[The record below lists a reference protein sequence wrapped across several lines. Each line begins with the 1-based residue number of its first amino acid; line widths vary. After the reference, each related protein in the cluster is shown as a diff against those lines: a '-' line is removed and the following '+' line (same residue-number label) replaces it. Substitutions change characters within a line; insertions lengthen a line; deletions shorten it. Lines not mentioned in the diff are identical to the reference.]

1 MGDKDTTQDFD
12 RRGKLSYSPTEI
24 CEFYDANPDLTLQE
38 LAIITM
44 RDVKELKRILMGA
57 SR

>member
-1 MGDKDTTQDFD
+1 MNDQNENTFD
-12 RRGKLSYSPTEI
+12 RRHKLAYSPTEI
-24 CEFYDANPDLTLQE
+24 CEFYDQHPDITLQE

-44 RDVKELKRILMGA
+44 RDVKELKRILMGG

>member
-1 MGDKDTTQDFD
+1 MKTENKTDSFD
-12 RRGKLSYSPTEI
+12 RRHKLAYSPTDI
-24 CEFYDANPDLTLQE
+24 CEFYDQNPDITLQE

-44 RDVKELKRILMGA
+44 RDVKELKRILMGG

>member
-1 MGDKDTTQDFD
+1 MKTENKTDSFD
-12 RRGKLSYSPTEI
+12 RRNKLAYSPTEI
-24 CEFYDANPDLTLQE
+24 CEFYDQNPDITLAD

-44 RDVKELKRILMGA
+44 RSIPELKRILMGG